1 MDHLAAVDWFTVIAA
16 FCFWV
21 ALVWTQRLDRG
32 FPRWLDRLTIP
43 GLWVWVLAFVIHGE
57 PGSVMALAAAPAFL
71 FALWLWAHGLRRF
84 LADDFAH
91 PPRRCLEMLSVTG
104 PLVAA
109 AAWIWSRY
117 DRSFAGFPDPLATLT
132 TVHFAITFGV
142 LPLAM
147 AASERPLTRCRWRD
161 FGLWLYVA
169 GAPATALCFALRADP
184 LRPGVVE
191 VACAALFAAGFLLWA
206 AFMPVRRG
214 PWPYVCLV
222 PGFLLGVGYTA
233 AHAFGWDYLT
243 IPQMASVH
251 GSLNLLGSLLLA
263 AQAPAFADVA
273 APAPDLATPVEA
285 GDRGTAVFVDTHRVT
300 VGPWSPDAFARV
312 KAALL
317 GYRFYPEHVMARRT
331 QFEDEGRAVRV
342 GDRLGLGLFVPNL
355 PGLAPLMLPAVVEV
369 DAAETGEER
378 VVLGYVTTRRHYG
391 RGSWRAE
398 VRRDGEAMVLTVS
411 CHVRP
416 SRWFVWCGLPV
427 YRRFQLA
434 AFRAG
439 ADNLRRLAASGG
451 GQADQGDVGGL
462 AASQPDLP

>member
-1 MDHLAAVDWFTVIAA
+1 
-16 FCFWV
+16 
-21 ALVWTQRLDRG
+21 
-32 FPRWLDRLTIP
+32 
-43 GLWVWVLAFVIHGE
+43 
-57 PGSVMALAAAPAFL
+57 
-71 FALWLWAHGLRRF
+71 
-84 LADDFAH
+84 LADDLA
-91 PPRRCLEMLSVTG
+91 PAPRRCLEMLSATG

-117 DRSFAGFPDPLATLT
+117 DRSFAGFPDRLATLT

-206 AFMPVRRG
+206 AFMPFRRG

-251 GSLNLLGSLLLA
+251 GSLNLLGSLLLG

-331 QFEDEGRAVRV
+331 QFEDEGRAVSV

-355 PGLAPLMLPAVVEV
+355 PGLAPLMLPAIVEV
-369 DAAETGEER
+369 DAVEVDEER

-398 VRRDGEAMVLTVS
+398 VRRPADAGCRRRLGT
-411 CHVRP
+411 RP
-416 SRWFVWCGLPV
+416 VGSAGR
-427 YRRFQLA
+427 
-434 AFRAG
+434 RAG
-439 ADNLRRLAASGG
+439 RTRRTNGWGAR
-451 GQADQGDVGGL
+451 DR
-462 AASQPDLP
+462 

>member
-1 MDHLAAVDWFTVIAA
+1 MDLLARVDWFQILAA
-16 FCFWV
+16 LCFWL
-21 ALVWTQRLDRG
+21 ALVWAQHLDRG
-32 FPRWLDRLTIP
+32 FPAWLRRLALP
-43 GLWVWVLAFVIHGE
+43 ALLGW
-57 PGSVMALAAAPAFL
+57 SVVDVCTDGVGFWPAVAAAPAFL

-84 LADDFAH
+84 LADDLA
-91 PPRRCLEMLSVTG
+91 PAPRRYLEMLSATG

-117 DRSFAGFPDPLATLT
+117 DRTFAGFPDPLATLT

-147 AASERPLTRCRWRD
+147 AASERPLARCRWRD
-161 FGLWLYVA
+161 LGLWLYVA
-169 GAPATALCFALRADP
+169 GAPATALCFALRTDP
-184 LRPGVVE
+184 LRPGAVE
-191 VACAALFAAGFLLWA
+191 VAAAVVFAAGFLLWA

-243 IPQMASVH
+243 IPQMAAVH
-251 GSLNLLGSLLLA
+251 GSLNLLGALLLA
-263 AQAPAFADVA
+263 AQAPAFEDVA

-285 GDRGTAVFVDTHRVT
+285 GDRATATFADTHRVV
-300 VGPWSPDAFARV
+300 VGAWSPEAFARV
-312 KAALL
+312 KEALL
-317 GYRFYPEHVMARRT
+317 GYRFYPEQVMVRRT
-331 QFEDEGRAVRV
+331 QFEDEGRPVRV

-355 PGLAPLMLPAVVEV
+355 PGLPPLMLPAIVEV
-369 DAAETGEER
+369 DVVEAGAEQ
-378 VVLGYVTTRRHYG
+378 VALGYATTRRHYG
-391 RGSWRAE
+391 RGIWRAE
-398 VRRDGEAMVLTVS
+398 VKREGEELVLTVS
-411 CHVRP
+411 YHVRP

-439 ADNLRRLAASGG
+439 ADNLRRLAA
-451 GQADQGDVGGL
+451 
-462 AASQPDLP
+462 